1 MKIAG
6 IIVLVLGILSFLG
19 AALAGHS
26 VIGPL
31 FWVAVGIA
39 LLYFANQKKEK
50 EKEKNENS
58 ENNS

>member
-1 MKIAG
+1 MKTAG
-6 IIVLVLGILSFLG
+6 IIVLVLGALSFLG
-19 AALAGHS
+19 AAMAGHS

-50 EKEKNENS
+50 QQDDNS
-58 ENNS
+58 EKDS

>member
-1 MKIAG
+1 MKTAG
-6 IIVLVLGILSFLG
+6 IIVLVLGALSILG
-19 AALAGHS
+19 AAMAGHS

-50 EKEKNENS
+50 QQDDNS
-58 ENNS
+58 EKDS

>member
-1 MKIAG
+1 MKTAG
-6 IIVLVLGILSFLG
+6 IIVLVSGALSFLG
-19 AALAGHS
+19 AAMAGHS

-50 EKEKNENS
+50 QQDDNS
-58 ENNS
+58 EKDS

>member
-1 MKIAG
+1 MRTAG
-6 IIVLVLGILSFLG
+6 IIVLIFGALSFIG

-31 FWVAVGIA
+31 WPVAVGIA
-39 LLYFANQKKEK
+39 LLYFANQKRKKQQDEK
-50 EKEKNENS
+50 S

>member
-1 MKIAG
+1 MRTAG
-6 IIVLVLGILSFLG
+6 IIVLIFGALSFLG

-26 VIGPL
+26 VFGPL

-39 LLYFANQKKEK
+39 LLYFANQKRKKQQDEK
-50 EKEKNENS
+50 S